1 MFTTVRQFL
10 SSYPISCLGL
20 ALAIALGSISI
31 DPFFLKVALSLG
43 SRALSSFLM
52 KLGLPSGLSFA
63 IGRFARVLITEE
75 AVSEIVGSSFH
86 MMDPAG
92 WEGGSSSRAPQS
104 EPNVNRAPDPTAP
117 AEPVAPDPDVDHPIL
132 DDNTR
137 RAELDERAG
146 FHLVGLS
153 EKDKKQILDLQEI
166 LDKAIEK
173 ALLSDGYSRDELN
186 QLSKRNEIRG
196 FLFYPK
202 GKLLSL
208 RSYQKYVEE
217 VSFGTHRSKPY
228 RDLISAISASK
239 LFLKRVKP
247 LKRWELKRVF

>member
-1 MFTTVRQFL
+1 MLLGRGVRFL
-10 SSYPISCLGL
+10 FSRLLGRDL
-20 ALAIALGSISI
+20 PL
-31 DPFFLKVALSLG
+31 FL
-43 SRALSSFLM
+43 FC
-52 KLGLPSGLSFA
+52 
-63 IGRFARVLITEE
+63 
-75 AVSEIVGSSFH
+75 IVGSVVGSSLH

-117 AEPVAPDPDVDHPIL
+117 AEPEPVAPEPDVYHPLL

-146 FHLVGLS
+146 FHFVGLS
-153 EKDKKQILDLQEI
+153 EKHRNEVLDHQVKIER
-166 LDKAIEK
+166 AIEK
-173 ALLSDGYSRDELN
+173 ALLSDGYSRDELS
-186 QLSKRNEIRG
+186 QLGKRNEIRG

-208 RSYQKYVEE
+208 SGYKKGTEE

-228 RDLISAISASK
+228 RDLLSAISSSR
-239 LFLKRVKP
+239 LFLTRVKP
-247 LKRWELKRVF
+247 IKKWELKRIF